1 MSKQKNNSG
10 LTTYGTMLKVYIS
23 GPVTGVSDHESRF
36 QKAEDLIFKIGDETK
51 VCVMPVN
58 PVKLLKD
65 MAVKCSYGELMVLC
79 FALLKECDAIMML
92 KGWSDSAGAT
102 LERRYAEVIGLHLLF
117 EEDY

>member
-1 MSKQKNNSG
+1 MSKRKNNGG

-23 GPVTGVSDHESRF
+23 GPVTGAPDHEKRF
-36 QKAEDLIFKIGDETK
+36 AAAEELICRISNDAHI
-51 VCVMPVN
+51 CVMPVN

-102 LERRYAEVIGLHLLF
+102 LERRYAEVMGLHLLF